1 MPSSTLV
8 SPSAAATTSAQALTE
23 SINAA
28 TTSTALP
35 ALTPRSAEACR
46 RNGIDPRE
54 LVPLPVEAFAE
65 PDQPQELQEVKFA
78 HYEAGRKEAFR
89 LVQAERERVIQEQAR
104 GALRSSTSAGGGI
117 AALGAAPKVSAAM
130 EHENKLMAKL
140 VHKQQ
145 AEIENML
152 LYEIKSAQMAEEK
165 DAKVAKQKAQD
176 DALRKAKER
185 RAREFAEARRRWDEE
200 RRTQEQ
206 RQERDARR
214 RQQIEL
220 QRESRMAAEEAM
232 KV

>member
-1 MPSSTLV
+1 MSSSLV
-8 SPSAAATTSAQALTE
+8 SPSAGATASAQGLTE

-117 AALGAAPKVSAAM
+117 AALGAAPKVSAG
-130 EHENKLMAKL
+130 
-140 VHKQQ
+140 
-145 AEIENML
+145 
-152 LYEIKSAQMAEEK
+152 
-165 DAKVAKQKAQD
+165 
-176 DALRKAKER
+176 
-185 RAREFAEARRRWDEE
+185 RARSPPPTDGRRCTRGCSVCRRRRWASTTPP
-200 RRTQEQ
+200 RS
-206 RQERDARR
+206 A
-214 RQQIEL
+214 
-220 QRESRMAAEEAM
+220 
-232 KV
+232 